1 MMKSRLGIR
10 KKHGLPRERGTAR
23 SAADRPFCVA
33 RGPRPSARAFTLIE
47 IMVVVAIIAIVM
59 TIGIPFLKYTFV
71 GGEGIDKAVRD
82 VKEACSHARA
92 NAILNGVETDLVIR
106 PFDKRL
112 EVVPGGSLRV
122 PENDRLSSP
131 SVSGEEWRMPEPAA
145 PGGAAVF
152 TVKLSDKVMIQ
163 GLGVNGE
170 DWTEDEVARVRFY
183 PNGTSDEMSLVLIS
197 DKMEQ
202 RNVWLEVVTGLAD
215 VETDPRNFKAR

>member
-1 MMKSRLGIR
+1 MKSRPEIR
-10 KKHGLPRERGTAR
+10 KQHCRPKKRGTAR
-23 SAADRPFCVA
+23 RAAD
-33 RGPRPSARAFTLIE
+33 RGPRPAARAFTLIE

-59 TIGIPFLKYTFV
+59 TIGIPFMKYTFV

-92 NAILNGVETDLVIR
+92 NAILNGVETDLVIH
-106 PFDKRL
+106 PVDKRL
-112 EVVPGGSLRV
+112 EVVPGASLRV
-122 PENDRLSSP
+122 SEKDRLSSP
-131 SVSGEEWRMPEPAA
+131 SVSGEESRLPEPAA

-183 PNGTSDEMSLVLIS
+183 PNGTSDEMSMVLIS